1 MGEPSA
7 PNQIPQSMALTEAS
21 AESLDQLLSRDP
33 FLYSRLDRD
42 KVVAELRLNRERFA
56 KAEAEVAS
64 GVRKTV
70 ASKPKKAD
78 LAVTVSDANVE
89 DLGL

>member
-1 MGEPSA
+1 MGE
-7 PNQIPQSMALTEAS
+7 IPQSTALVEAS

-64 GVRKTV
+64 GARKTV
-70 ASKPKKAD
+70 STRPKKAD